1 MPVISEMVHPRG
13 LDFANQRKV
22 VMLRDEGGDAEQ
34 DEWNSKR
41 DLAVTFSQKGD
52 AQKLQGGWRSIYLSG
67 ALVFSGN
74 PF

>member
-1 MPVISEMVHPRG
+1 MFGSTSLTNPKVMPVISEMVHPRG

-41 DLAVTFSQKGD
+41 DLGS
-52 AQKLQGGWRSIYLSG
+52 S
-67 ALVFSGN
+67 VF
-74 PF
+74 FLAAM